1 EQSAVIRALR
11 RTSHDSEMREQ
22 SAVIQAL
29 RRSSHDS
36 LDYRSLRSS
45 VGMQVATL
53 CVERGRGASRT
64 ACDAERRTIV
74 KCAGSRL

>member
-1 EQSAVIRALR
+1 MR
-11 RTSHDSEMREQ
+11 RGAPHDSETREQ

-45 VGMQVATL
+45 VGMQVVTL
-53 CVERGRGASRT
+53 CVAR
-64 ACDAERRTIV
+64 
-74 KCAGSRL
+74 

>member
-1 EQSAVIRALR
+1 MR
-11 RTSHDSEMREQ
+11 RGAPHDSETREQ

-45 VGMQVATL
+45 VGMQVVTL
-53 CVERGRGASRT
+53 CVARGRGASRT
-64 ACDAERRTIV
+64 TCDAERRTIV
-74 KCAGSRL
+74 R